1 MNHVKI
7 VINGILPYDEQ
18 NMARRQKFFIAN
30 KLLESKCTNYVNTNI
45 HYLSPDGD
53 WICENSCHSI
63 SLFYEDK
70 FYLIEMGYF
79 KLAISIKRKISIF
92 QKKFTDTKNI

>member
-30 KLLESKCTNYVNTNI
+30 KLLESKFTNYVNTNI

-53 WICENSCHSI
+53 WICENSCLSR